1 MKKYWM
7 EQPLLKST
15 LVMKYKVWFQKD
27 NRLQTLIC
35 DGENFPHNVVKKK
48 RLEDIK
54 KVSFFHKTNLMEF
67 FYEMKIML
75 EAKIAFKDVIEL
87 LLQSNNSPHIL
98 KILSNIQQSLQ
109 NGQMV
114 YKALYLH
121 KSILGKVPIMFFKFG
136 EENGNM
142 QGAIVALYELLS
154 ELESMKKKIYN
165 GLKYPIVLLISLVI
179 SLYII
184 FHFVIPQ
191 FEHLFLQYNNQLP
204 NSTKMLLAVQ
214 NFFIQN
220 SALLVFLFVGFI
232 MLLLFCIKNYRT
244 VVDKIVYSHIPYF
257 SFVYQRIIIYRLFIA
272 LYFIT
277 NSKVRFQNALISTI
291 GMLDNRF
298 VEEKLKIIV
307 DDIQNG
313 VPISK
318 AFLKSGLFDESTIR
332 LLYSGE
338 KANKLE
344 SVLYDI
350 KELNKQKLNKSI
362 ENFSAIIEPVLIF
375 FIAIIILW
383 IVLAIMTPIWE
394 LGNLMN

>member
-1 MKKYWM
+1 
-7 EQPLLKST
+7 
-15 LVMKYKVWFQKD
+15 
-27 NRLQTLIC
+27 
-35 DGENFPHNVVKKK
+35 
-48 RLEDIK
+48 
-54 KVSFFHKTNLMEF
+54 
-67 FYEMKIML
+67 
-75 EAKIAFKDVIEL
+75 
-87 LLQSNNSPHIL
+87 
-98 KILSNIQQSLQ
+98 
-109 NGQMV
+109 
-114 YKALYLH
+114 
-121 KSILGKVPIMFFKFG
+121 
-136 EENGNM
+136 M